1 MIRKVDCWI
10 NVWKMYGKCMEEN
23 IKIDRKANIKIDRK
37 SNIKIDRKSN
47 IKIKKPRGVAHLIP
61 GKCIACG
68 ARCQS
73 DCPEDVI
80 EMNEKGEPIVN
91 TAKCIGCKRCIKIC
105 PTKALEIYFTPE
117 ELKILATMTDN
128 APRDVETVKTV
139 DVATLESGIKNYSG
153 VWIFVEHTEGKPAT
167 VSWELLGEGA
177 KLAKILDVEL
187 CSLIIGDNVEHLC
200 NESFAYGAS
209 KVYMIDDPVFHHYRT
224 EPYYRTIC
232 YLVEKYKPEIL
243 LMGATGLG
251 RDLAGA
257 IATKLK
263 TGLTAD
269 CTGLDIDEKG
279 FLLQTRPAF
288 GGNIMA
294 TILTEGTR
302 PQMSTVRPHVMTIPL
317 RDDSRN
323 GDIVRESMNIKE
335 EDLATRV
342 IEIIEDATGSQC
354 VDIAGAEIIVSGG
367 RGICSSENFA
377 ILQQL
382 ADELGGVVGCSRAV
396 VEAGWMPLDRQIGQT
411 GKTVRPK
418 IYIACGISGAIQHLV
433 GMQNSDVIIA
443 INQDRKAPIF
453 EVATYGI
460 VGDVFQIIPAMIDQI
475 KELKSRKFESRI

>member
-1 MIRKVDCWI
+1 
-10 NVWKMYGKCMEEN
+10 MEEE
-23 IKIDRKANIKIDRK
+23 K
-37 SNIKIDRKSN
+37 
-47 IKIKKPRGVAHLIP
+47 KIKKPRGVARLIP

-73 DCPEDVI
+73 DCPEDAI
-80 EMNEKGEPIVN
+80 EMNEKGEPIIN
-91 TAKCIGCKRCIKIC
+91 TAKCIGCRRCVKIC
-105 PTKALEIYFTPE
+105 PAQALEMYFTPE
-117 ELKILATMTDN
+117 EMKIIAGMAAT
-128 APRDVETVKTV
+128 APEVVVAVEP
-139 DVATLESGIKNYSG
+139 GIKEYRG

-177 KLAKILDVEL
+177 KLAKTLGVEL
-187 CSLIIGDNVEHLC
+187 CSLVIGDRVEHLC
-200 NESFAYGAS
+200 QESFAYGAS
-209 KVYMIDDPVFHHYRT
+209 KVYLIDAPVFHHYRT
-224 EPYYRTIC
+224 ETHFRAIC

-294 TILTEGTR
+294 TILTEKTR
-302 PQMSTVRPHVMTIPL
+302 PQMSTVRPHVMAL
-317 RDDSRN
+317 AKRDTSHT
-323 GDIVRESMNIKE
+323 GVIVRESIDIKE
-335 EDLATRV
+335 EELATRV
-342 IEIIEDATGSQC
+342 IEVIEDATGAQC
-354 VDIAGAEIIVSGG
+354 IDLAGAEIIVSGG
-367 RGICSSENFA
+367 RGMCGTENFT

-382 ADELGGVVGCSRAV
+382 ADELGGVVGCSRAA
-396 VEAGWMPLDRQIGQT
+396 VEAGWMPPERQVGQT

-433 GMQNSDVIIA
+433 GMQSSDVIIA

-460 VGDVFQIIPAMIDQI
+460 VGDVFQVVPALIDQI
-475 KELKSRKFESRI
+475 RELKSKKGGSSDPISQRKE